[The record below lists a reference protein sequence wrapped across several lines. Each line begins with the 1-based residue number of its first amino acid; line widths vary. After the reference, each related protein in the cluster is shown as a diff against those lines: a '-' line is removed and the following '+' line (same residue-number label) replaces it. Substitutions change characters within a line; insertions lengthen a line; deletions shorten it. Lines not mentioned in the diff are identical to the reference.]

1 VKAEWRRWI
10 RLLDMGII
18 VGGAVGPGREDAAHV
33 LISLVQRDFAAEEVE
48 RFKRL
53 AERDLASENS
63 RQTDHQAQ
71 PSIHYAPQHIP
82 SPPTPP
88 SPTKYTSTAHLKPFI
103 LRRFAKPDDTPALNA
118 WRSPAY
124 LLNAAGPGRYVPVE
138 IGKSYTDQG
147 WGQRIIRFET
157 FLRGIGYDLSEVFP
171 GSSADDALTEDED
184 IPEGQPL
191 YLAQHA
197 LLDQFPALRPDIGAL
212 PDYVY
217 STPERYDGE
226 VYVPPGN
233 EEGLVMNVWVGSGA
247 SVGDGE
253 TDAKH
258 PRGGPVISPA
268 HTVCP
273 ASPLDVRRTDIPPAG
288 PVL

>member
-1 VKAEWRRWI
+1 
-10 RLLDMGII
+10 MGII
-18 VGGAVGPGREDAAHV
+18 VGGAIGPGREDVVHA
-33 LISLVQRDFAAEEVE
+33 LIGLVQRDFAVEEVE

-63 RQTDHQAQ
+63 RQTDRKGTE

-82 SPPTPP
+82 SPATPP
-88 SPTKYTSTAHLKPFI
+88 SPTKYTTTAHLKPFI

-118 WRSPAY
+118 WRSPGY
-124 LLNAAGPGRYVPVE
+124 LLDAAGPGRYVPVE

-171 GSSADDALTEDED
+171 GSSADDALTEEEG
-184 IPEGQPL
+184 IPDGQPL

-197 LLDQFPALRPDIGAL
+197 LLDQFPALRPDIGVL

-217 STPERYDGE
+217 SAPESYDGE
-226 VYVPPGN
+226 EYVPPGN

-247 SVGDGE
+247 SAAESSE
-253 TDAKH
+253 TEAKH

-273 ASPLDVRRTDIPPAG
+273 ASPLVVRRTHIPEG
-288 PVL
+288 PIL